1 MTFLILAALLVAIL
15 LLASIT
21 VRIHRDRPDRDEL
34 IRLQTR
40 DTDLQNLSQQLLE
53 KAAVV
58 EALQMEN
65 ATLLAD
71 LENERRS
78 AAEKLQLLQSAEVR
92 LKTEFENL
100 ANRIFDDKGKAFSEQ
115 SRERLGSLL
124 QPFKEQL
131 DGFRRR
137 VDEVHQ
143 QDTAQAARLIEQVRA
158 LHELSNKVSEEANA
172 LASAIKGDSKKQGDW
187 GELVVERIFEAS
199 GLERGRDYQT
209 QVAMR
214 AEEGALKRPDFM
226 IMLPGDK
233 AIILDAKVSL
243 TAYARFYGTDD
254 SGERAAALKEHVQ
267 SVRRHLDELRTRSY
281 HDLLGNRTLDFVI
294 MCIPL
299 EPAWQAALQAD
310 PDLLYDLAKTN
321 VVITGPATLMITLK
335 LIAQIWRREH
345 ENSNAEV
352 IAERAGRMHDQIV
365 LVYEA
370 MADAQKRLGGAVD
383 ACDLAMKRLRDGKG
397 SLITRGDELRRLG
410 AKVTKSLPESVIE
423 SVMEAASGNTP
434 DEPSPA
440 SG

>member
-1 MTFLILAALLVAIL
+1 MMIFLILAALLVTIAL
-15 LLASIT
+15 LVFIA
-21 VRIHRDRPDRDEL
+21 VRLLRDMPDRETL

-40 DTDLQNLSQQLLE
+40 EADFRDVSLLLQE
-53 KAAVV
+53 KTAAA
-58 EALQMEN
+58 EALRIEN
-65 ATLLAD
+65 ATLKAD
-71 LENERRS
+71 IENTRRS
-78 AAEKLQLLQSAEVR
+78 AAEKLQLLQAAEGR

-158 LHELSNKVSEEANA
+158 LHDLSNKVSEEANA
-172 LASAIKGDSKKQGDW
+172 LANAIKGDTKKQGGW
-187 GELVVERIFEAS
+187 GELIMERIFEAS
-199 GLERGRDYQT
+199 GLERGRDYES

-214 AEEGALKRPDFM
+214 AEDGALQKPDFM

-243 TAYARFYGTDD
+243 TAYARFCATDD
-254 SGERAAALKEHVQ
+254 SAERAAAIKEHVQ
-267 SVRRHLDELRTRSY
+267 SVRRHLDELRTRNY

-294 MCIPL
+294 MCVPL

-310 PDLLYDLAKTN
+310 PELLYDLAGTN

-345 ENSNAEV
+345 ENRNAEV
-352 IAERAGRMHDQIV
+352 IAEKAGRMHDQIV

-370 MADAQKRLGGAVD
+370 MADAQRKLGSAAE
-383 ACDLAMKRLRDGKG
+383 ACDLAMKRLKDGKG
-397 SLITRGDELRRLG
+397 SLVTRGDELRRLG
-410 AKVTKSLPESVIE
+410 AKVTKALPENIPEAPS
-423 SVMEAASGNTP
+423 AAS
-434 DEPSPA
+434 E
-440 SG
+440 